1 MRIIILVILFF
12 SSLLHLGAGEE
23 QLSELDK
30 EIIKFFR
37 EEEIGTGATDYPDL
51 KTYYEKLD
59 WYRDQGQ
66 KARPAL
72 MYLLTEFY
80 EGDFHNMS
88 RTMKALFTMDGDR
101 SDILDYVRNK
111 LPEIDGLEDTPG
123 KSGYIQVSLL
133 VLGKFGTQE
142 DMELTRAFL
151 NHPDVLVRSTAMTQ
165 QRNLQARIDAGE
177 FDKPD
182 NRRKPGSNASEGN
195 HQESSDLG
203 SSDDDKTDGKNEIDS
218 KIGLILGVLAAFLA
232 VALFLWKKLR
242 TADDGAGHNN

>member
-1 MRIIILVILFF
+1 MKIIILVILFF

-30 EIIKFFR
+30 EIIKLFR
-37 EEEIGTGATDYPDL
+37 EGEIGTGGTDYPDL

-72 MYLLTEFY
+72 MYLLTEVY
-80 EGDFHNMS
+80 EGDYPNMA
-88 RTMKALFTMDGDR
+88 RTMGALFSMDGDR
-101 SDILDYVRNK
+101 ADVLAYVRER
-111 LPEIDGLEDTPG
+111 LPKMKDIEVASRHI
-123 KSGYIQVSLL
+123 GYIRASLR
-133 VLGKFGTQE
+133 VLAKFGSPA
-142 DMELTRAFL
+142 DMELIHSFL
-151 NHPDVLVRSTAMTQ
+151 DHPDVLVRSGAMTQ
-165 QRNLQARIDAGE
+165 QRNLQSRIDAGE

-218 KIGLILGVLAAFLA
+218 KIGLILVVLAAFLA

-242 TADDGAGHNN
+242 TAGNVSGQND